1 MPVFLYGRQVG
12 AECKKRVK
20 NRVLLIFF
28 RKGGV
33 LDRLFV
39 RWVNCLNSARC
50 FLKYPDVV
58 ADKGKVLG

>member
-12 AECKKRVK
+12 AECKKRGK
-20 NRVLLIFF
+20 KRVLFIFF
-28 RKGGV
+28 RKGVV

-58 ADKGKVLG
+58 ADKGKVLC

>member
-1 MPVFLYGRQVG
+1 MQKEG
-12 AECKKRVK
+12 KKQGFVY
-20 NRVLLIFF
+20 FF
-28 RKGGV
+28 RKGVV

>member
-20 NRVLLIFF
+20 NRVLLNFLG
-28 RKGGV
+28 RGVV

-58 ADKGKVLG
+58 ADKCKVLG